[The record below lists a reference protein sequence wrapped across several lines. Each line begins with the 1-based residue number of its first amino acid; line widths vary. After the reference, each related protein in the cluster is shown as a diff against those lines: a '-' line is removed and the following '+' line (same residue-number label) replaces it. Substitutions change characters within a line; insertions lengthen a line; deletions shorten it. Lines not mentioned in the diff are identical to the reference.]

1 MMYTERDRG
10 RVAGDIGFMAHC
22 IARADVF
29 EFPVVVADQSP
40 VRTRSARPDDP
51 GVRQRR
57 PKIQVAER
65 ILMDPDSDVVGL
77 VANGDMTG
85 ALRRLMERHG
95 TSVYRYCRDAL
106 RDATLA
112 DDVQQQVFIAAYHDL
127 PKFTG
132 RSTLRTWLFAIAR
145 HRVLDAAKSRRRTQ
159 SHFEP
164 ADATGV
170 PDPLPSPAER
180 IDDQRLLEALVECL
194 DKLRQDVRNV
204 LLLRFQQG
212 FTFEELAEIFG
223 EKPGTLQ
230 AKVTRALPLLRD
242 CIENRTGGSL

>member
-1 MMYTERDRG
+1 
-10 RVAGDIGFMAHC
+10 
-22 IARADVF
+22 
-29 EFPVVVADQSP
+29 
-40 VRTRSARPDDP
+40 
-51 GVRQRR
+51 
-57 PKIQVAER
+57 
-65 ILMDPDSDVVGL
+65 MDPDSDVVGL

-95 TSVYRYCRDAL
+95 TPVYRYCRDAL

-112 DDVQQQVFIAAYHDL
+112 DDVQQQVFIEAYRDL

-145 HRVLDAAKSRRRTQ
+145 HRVLDAAKSRHRVQ
-159 SHFEP
+159 SHMEP
-164 ADATGV
+164 ADATSV
-170 PDPLPSPAER
+170 PDPRPSPGEH
-180 IDDQRLLEALVECL
+180 IDDQRLVEALVACL
-194 DKLRQDVRNV
+194 DKLRDDVRNV

-212 FTFEELAEIFG
+212 FTFEELAEICG

-230 AKVTRALPLLRD
+230 AKVTRALPVLRA